1 MQTYYLMMLLGLN
14 FSKHL
19 ASELAVLCRDSSE
32 YAVFKFNL
40 IHFSS
45 KTFVVGLRILAKYL
59 GNISHFLIMAEF
71 FIDIIFNCFCHTLR
85 NKGL

>member
-1 MQTYYLMMLLGLN
+1 MPAAPPAIHNEDLKTYYLMMLSGLN

-19 ASELAVLCRDSSE
+19 ASELAILCRDSSE

-45 KTFVVGLRILAKYL
+45 KTFVVGLRILENTWGCYHLPA
-59 GNISHFLIMAEF
+59 S
-71 FIDIIFNCFCHTLR
+71 T
-85 NKGL
+85 